1 MEKKIVIALGGNA
14 LGADIEEQKSA
25 VANTAKVIVD
35 LVSMGYK
42 LIVTHGNG
50 PQVGMIQDAMDYM
63 QKKNLKKI
71 PLPTCVAMSQGYIG
85 IDLQNAIKYELY
97 KRDIDKK
104 VSTILSQVEVSKDD
118 PAFLNPTKP
127 IGKFLTKEEAEEHE
141 ANGIPCI
148 EDAGRGYRAVV
159 PSPMPVAI
167 KELKTIKTLLDN
179 DHIVIT
185 CGGGGIP
192 VVNENG
198 KLVGTNAVI
207 DKDNVSSLLASK
219 LDADFLVI
227 LTAVEKVAIN
237 FGKPNQKWI
246 SEMSVDEAKQY
257 INEGQFA
264 KGSMLPKVE
273 AAVSFVQ
280 SGNNKKALITLLEKA
295 ADGIAGKTGTVIH
308 S

>member
-35 LVSMGYK
+35 FVSEGYK

-127 IGKFLTKEEAEEHE
+127 IGKFLTKEEADEHE

-198 KLVGTNAVI
+198 KLVGTSAVI
-207 DKDNVSSLLASK
+207 DKDNVSSLLATK

>member
-35 LVSMGYK
+35 LVSEGYK

-97 KRDIDKK
+97 KRNIDKK

-127 IGKFLTKEEAEEHE
+127 IGKFLTKEEADEHE

-198 KLVGTNAVI
+198 KLVGTSAVI
-207 DKDNVSSLLASK
+207 DKDNVSSLLATK

>member
-14 LGADIEEQKSA
+14 LGADIDEQKSA

-35 LVSMGYK
+35 LVSEGYK

-97 KRDIDKK
+97 QRGIDKK

-127 IGKFLTKEEAEEHE
+127 IGKFLTKEEADEHE

-167 KELKTIKTLLDN
+167 RELKTIKTLLDN

-207 DKDNVSSLLASK
+207 DKDNVSSLLATK

-246 SEMSVDEAKQY
+246 SEMSVNEAKQY

-280 SGNNKKALITLLEKA
+280 SSNNKKALITLLEKA

-308 S
+308 L

>member
-14 LGADIEEQKSA
+14 LGADIDEQKSA

-35 LVSMGYK
+35 LVSEGYK

-198 KLVGTNAVI
+198 KLVGTSAVI
-207 DKDNVSSLLASK
+207 DKDNVSSLLATK

>member
-35 LVSMGYK
+35 LVSEGYK

-127 IGKFLTKEEAEEHE
+127 IGKFLTKEEADEHE

-198 KLVGTNAVI
+198 KLVGTSAVI
-207 DKDNVSSLLASK
+207 DKDNVSSLLARK

>member
-35 LVSMGYK
+35 LVSEGYK

-97 KRDIDKK
+97 KRNIDKK

-198 KLVGTNAVI
+198 KLVGTSAVI
-207 DKDNVSSLLASK
+207 DKDNVSSLLATK

-227 LTAVEKVAIN
+227 LTAIEKVAIN

>member
-35 LVSMGYK
+35 LVSEGYK

-97 KRDIDKK
+97 KRNIDKK

-127 IGKFLTKEEAEEHE
+127 IGKFLTKEEADEHE

-167 KELKTIKTLLDN
+167 KELKTIQTLLDN

-192 VVNENG
+192 VINENG

-207 DKDNVSSLLASK
+207 DKDNVSSLLATK

-227 LTAVEKVAIN
+227 LTAVEKVAID

-246 SEMSVDEAKQY
+246 SEMSVNEAKQY

-280 SGNNKKALITLLEKA
+280 SSNNKKALITLLEKA

-308 S
+308 L

>member
-35 LVSMGYK
+35 LVSEGYK

-97 KRDIDKK
+97 KRNIDKK

-237 FGKPNQKWI
+237 FGKSNQKWI

>member
-35 LVSMGYK
+35 LVSEGYK

-127 IGKFLTKEEAEEHE
+127 IGKFLTKEEADEHE

-198 KLVGTNAVI
+198 KLVGTSAVI
-207 DKDNVSSLLASK
+207 DKDNVSSLLATK